1 MPHDSLAIADPG
13 ISAPVEARHSSRRWI
28 LISTVIGSV
37 IEWYDFYIY
46 GTAAALVFGKLFFP
60 ASDPAVATLASFL
73 TFAVGLFARPFGG
86 IVFGHFGDK
95 IGRKSMLML
104 SLFLMGAPTVL
115 IGLLPTYQSVGF
127 WAPALLVILRV
138 VQGFALGGEWG
149 GAVLMAVEHAPS
161 NRRSLFGSL
170 PQIGVPGGVL
180 LSIGA
185 FALVS
190 RMPESDFLAWG
201 WRIPFLASF
210 ILVAFGLAVRW
221 RLRESPEFEQSRR
234 EGRIARLPIAVLLK
248 TRWRSVLLAAG
259 AKFGEVTLFFLVTVY
274 LVSYATAKLGFA
286 RSDVL
291 NMILAGS
298 ILALMG
304 MPIAGALADRF
315 GPRRLYVSGSIALAI
330 AAIPMFWLIE
340 TREAALVAVALIVP
354 FGLIFPLI
362 FGPQPSL
369 YAAQFP
375 PEVRYSGVSLGV
387 SLASAIGGGLA
398 PVIATGLVA
407 AYGDARPI
415 GYYLAAAAL
424 ISALSAFLM
433 RPAHSAQS

>member
-1 MPHDSLAIADPG
+1 
-13 ISAPVEARHSSRRWI
+13 
-28 LISTVIGSV
+28 
-37 IEWYDFYIY
+37 
-46 GTAAALVFGKLFFP
+46 
-60 ASDPAVATLASFL
+60 
-73 TFAVGLFARPFGG
+73 
-86 IVFGHFGDK
+86 
-95 IGRKSMLML
+95 
-104 SLFLMGAPTVL
+104 
-115 IGLLPTYQSVGF
+115 
-127 WAPALLVILRV
+127 
-138 VQGFALGGEWG
+138 
-149 GAVLMAVEHAPS
+149 
-161 NRRSLFGSL
+161 
-170 PQIGVPGGVL
+170 
-180 LSIGA
+180 
-185 FALVS
+185 
-190 RMPESDFLAWG
+190 
-201 WRIPFLASF
+201 
-210 ILVAFGLAVRW
+210 
-221 RLRESPEFEQSRR
+221 
-234 EGRIARLPIAVLLK
+234 
-248 TRWRSVLLAAG
+248 
-259 AKFGEVTLFFLVTVY
+259 VTVY